1 MTPSSSDSV
10 PTPALFTPLSIRGV
24 TFRNR
29 IGVSPMCQYSC
40 TDGLADDWHLV
51 HLGSRAVG
59 GAGLVFVEATAVT
72 PQGRISPGD
81 MGLWDDRHIAPLRRI
96 AEFVRRMG
104 AVPGIQ
110 LAHAGRKASCLPPW
124 EGGAK
129 ILSPAD
135 GGWITSAPCPLPFS
149 DHEPT
154 PAPLDEAG
162 IKAVREAFVAAAKR
176 AVAAGFE
183 VVELHAAHGY
193 LMHQFLSPISNVRT
207 DAYGGPL
214 ENRMR
219 LPLETA
225 DAIREVL
232 PVDMPFFTRLSA
244 TDWVDGGWDLE
255 QSVVLARK
263 LAAVGVDLIDVST
276 GGLVPTAKIPI
287 GPGFQVPFAEAIR
300 REARVLTSAVG
311 FITQPEQAQAVIE
324 EEKADLVLLG
334 REMLREP
341 YWPIKAYSALGGP
354 GADAPWPVQYGYA
367 VKRR

>member
-1 MTPSSSDSV
+1 MTTARNEPG
-10 PTPALFTPLSIRGV
+10 PGPALLAPLSIRGV

-72 PQGRISPGD
+72 PDGRISPGD
-81 MGLWDDRHIAPLRRI
+81 MGLWDDKHIAPLARI
-96 AEFVRRMG
+96 AAFVRRMG

-129 ILSPAD
+129 ILTPAE
-135 GGWITSAPCPLPFS
+135 GGWITTAPCPLPFS
-149 DHEPT
+149 DHEPA
-154 PAPLDEAG
+154 PVPLDETG
-162 IKAVREAFVAAAKR
+162 IQAVRNAFVAAAKR

-183 VVELHAAHGY
+183 VVEMHAAHGY
-193 LMHQFLSPISNVRT
+193 LMHQFLSPISNVRE
-207 DAYGGPL
+207 DAYGGTL
-214 ENRMR
+214 EKRMR

-244 TDWVDGGWDLE
+244 TDWVEGGWDLE
-255 QSVVLARK
+255 QSVIFARK
-263 LAAVGVDLIDVST
+263 LAAVGVDMVDVST
-276 GGLVPTAKIPI
+276 GGLVPSAKIPV
-287 GPGFQVPFAEAIR
+287 GPGFQVPFAETIR
-300 REARVLTSAVG
+300 REARIMTCTVG
-311 FITQPEQAQAVIE
+311 LITQPEQAEAVVA
-324 EEKADLVLLG
+324 EEKADMVLLG

-341 YWPIKAYSALGGP
+341 YWALKAYHGLGQE
-354 GADAPWPVQYGYA
+354 APWPVQYGYA